1 MNLEEIDQIARME
14 TASGVT
20 LSGTYDTP
28 QDYID
33 ALNAD
38 RECISYDA
46 DTNTAVITSLADFAE
61 MVKPASKGLGAF
73 DKLDAGQGENTLFGY
88 NDGEGAHFDAVL
100 SDILSDIGSTYAA
113 DYTEDLQKTDG
124 EENIVSTRLAMYSPL
139 YYLLHS
145 DEDTGEAESTAA
157 KYWRIRTGAWQ
168 SDTSIT
174 TEINL
179 ALALK
184 TSDTVESVDFETVWG
199 MKHTEAERTG
209 NHVENFIAW
218 VNACVSI

>member
-1 MNLEEIDQIARME
+1 M
-14 TASGVT
+14 
-20 LSGTYDTP
+20 Y
-28 QDYID
+28 
-33 ALNAD
+33 
-38 RECISYDA
+38 
-46 DTNTAVITSLADFAE
+46 ADFA
-61 MVKPASKGLGAF
+61 
-73 DKLDAGQGENTLFGY
+73 
-88 NDGEGAHFDAVL
+88 
-100 SDILSDIGSTYAA
+100 IGSTYAA